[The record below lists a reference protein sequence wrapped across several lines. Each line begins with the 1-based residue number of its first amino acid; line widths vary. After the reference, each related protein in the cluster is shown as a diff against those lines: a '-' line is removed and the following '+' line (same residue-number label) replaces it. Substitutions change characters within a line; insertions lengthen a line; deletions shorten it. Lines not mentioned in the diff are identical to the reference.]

1 MPLSMVELGYEPDC
15 TGLAAFLERNG
26 PMAFRTGL
34 SFVLGF
40 IEGSE
45 QC

>member
-1 MPLSMVELGYEPDC
+1 MAELGYEPDR

-26 PMAFRTGL
+26 PMAFGTGL

-40 IEGSE
+40 IKGFE